1 MQILLILGILCSLC
15 VCSPATDLDAALSSI
30 KNSQSLM
37 GIQLQITN
45 KIHVIYNGNV
55 GLRDG
60 VNPIT
65 NDTMFR
71 GASISKSLASAS
83 LMVLVEQG
91 RLNLTQKISDLLGF
105 EVKNPNYPNDPITL
119 EMVLSHQSSIAEC
132 EPYYTN
138 FLTDTYQAKSGV

>member
-1 MQILLILGILCSLC
+1 MQILLLLAILSSLC
-15 VCSPATDLDAALSSI
+15 AGSPTTDLDEALVRI

-45 KIHVIYNGNV
+45 RTHTIYNGNV

-60 VNPIT
+60 VQPIN

-71 GASISKSLASAS
+71 VASISKSLASAS
-83 LMVLVEQG
+83 LMILVEQ
-91 RLNLTQKISDLLGF
+91 RKLNLTQKISDLLGF
-105 EVKNPNYPNDPITL
+105 EVKNPNFPNDHITL

-132 EPYYTN
+132 
-138 FLTDTYQAKSGV
+138 

>member
-1 MQILLILGILCSLC
+1 MQILLLLAILSSLC
-15 VCSPATDLDAALSSI
+15 AGSPTTDLDEALVRI

-45 KIHVIYNGNV
+45 RTHTIYNGNV

-60 VNPIT
+60 VQPIT

-71 GASISKSLASAS
+71 VASISKSLASAS
-83 LMVLVEQG
+83 LMILVEQ
-91 RLNLTQKISDLLGF
+91 RKLNLTQKISDLLGF
-105 EVKNPNYPNDPITL
+105 EVKNPNFPNDHITL

-132 EPYYTN
+132 
-138 FLTDTYQAKSGV
+138 